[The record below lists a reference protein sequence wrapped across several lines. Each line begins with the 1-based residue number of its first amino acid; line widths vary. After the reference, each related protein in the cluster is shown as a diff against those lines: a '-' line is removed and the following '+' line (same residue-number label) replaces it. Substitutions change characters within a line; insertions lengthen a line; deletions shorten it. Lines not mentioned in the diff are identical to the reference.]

1 MVILFI
7 GLAILGIVLLVFL
20 VKSFLFKREIV
31 KDFESNNVIVFGKK
45 GCGKDLLF
53 SEVIRK
59 RKAPYVSNCDY
70 GGDAYI
76 PFQPSQISLAP
87 NDFRSFIDD
96 KITTIVKDDALEGV
110 DFYLSD
116 GGIYFPSQYDGV
128 LDKKYPSLPIFYA
141 LSRHLYASNFHI
153 NTQALGRVWLKI
165 REQADTYI
173 KACRVIKIPFFL
185 IVKARIYDKYE
196 SALNDVRPLK
206 VAKLNKYAKS
216 EANLFKASQG
226 YVKEGYMIVRK
237 KSISYDTR
245 LFHSKLF
252 GYPYGAVPNLEGGL
266 RNPQEDNPNELTETI
281 EKVRDSSSTIQRE
294 D

>member
-7 GLAILGIVLLVFL
+7 ALAILGIVLLVFL

-31 KDFESNNVIVFGKK
+31 QDFERNNVIVFGKK

-59 RKAPYVSNCDY
+59 RKSAYVSNCDY
-70 GGDAYI
+70 GGDGYR
-76 PFQPSQISLAP
+76 PFAPSQISLAP

-96 KITTIVKDDALEGV
+96 KITTIAKDDTLEGV

-141 LSRHLYASNFHI
+141 LSRHLYCSNFHI

-173 KACRVIKIPFFL
+173 KACRVIKLPFFL
-185 IVKARIYDKYE
+185 VVKARVYDKYE

-206 VAKLNKYAKS
+206 VAKLNKFAKS
-216 EANLFKASQG
+216 EANMFKASQG
-226 YVKEGYMIVRK
+226 YVKEGYVIVRK
-237 KSISYDTR
+237 KSVSYDTR
-245 LFHSKLF
+245 LFHAKVF
-252 GYPYGAVPNLEGGL
+252 GYPYSAVPNLEGGQ
-266 RNPQEDNPNELTETI
+266 RNPQEDNQNEPNERIQE
-281 EKVRDSSSTIQRE
+281 VRDSTSTIE
-294 D
+294 GEA

>member
-1 MVILFI
+1 MALLFI
-7 GLAILGIVLLVFL
+7 ALAILLIVLLVFL
-20 VKSFLFKREIV
+20 VKSFLIKREIV
-31 KDFESNNVIVFGKK
+31 QDFARNNVIVFGKK

-70 GGDAYI
+70 GGPGYM
-76 PFQPSQISLAP
+76 PFKPSQISLAP

-96 KITTIVKDDALEGV
+96 KITTIKKDDSLEGV

-153 NTQALGRVWLKI
+153 NTQALGRIWLKI

-173 KACRVIKIPFFL
+173 KACRVIKLPFFL
-185 IVKARIYDKYE
+185 IVKVRIYDKYE

-216 EANLFKASQG
+216 EANMFKASQG
-226 YVKEGYMIVRK
+226 YIKEGYIIIRK
-237 KSISYDTR
+237 KTISYDTR
-245 LFHSKLF
+245 LFHRKVF
-252 GYPYGAVPNLEGGL
+252 GYASDSVPHLAGGQ
-266 RNPQEDNPNELTETI
+266 RDPQEGNPGT
-281 EKVRDSSSTIQRE
+281 SA
-294 D
+294 